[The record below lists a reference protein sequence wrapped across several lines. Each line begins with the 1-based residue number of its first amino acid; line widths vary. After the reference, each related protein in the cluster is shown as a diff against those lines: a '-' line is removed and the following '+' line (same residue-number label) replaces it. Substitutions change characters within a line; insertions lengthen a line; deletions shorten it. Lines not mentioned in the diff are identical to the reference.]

1 MSQSNQLRLAI
12 SAVLAAT
19 AGQAVFTPLAGAAE
33 IEEIVIT
40 GNRLEETI
48 PQDLARYGN
57 RVEVITADQ
66 IKQGGYI
73 DIAQTLQMLVP
84 GLHIRPKNGQF
95 DYFDASLQ
103 GSRGSEILWL
113 IDGVRITNRLYNGT
127 SPLDTIPS
135 HMVERIEVLKGGQ
148 GIFYGT
154 QSVGGVVNVVTKSFQ
169 NEADG
174 AIGTTVNSNDGYGV
188 NGYFR
193 GGNNGH

>member
-1 MSQSNQLRLAI
+1 
-12 SAVLAAT
+12 
-19 AGQAVFTPLAGAAE
+19 
-33 IEEIVIT
+33 
-40 GNRLEETI
+40 
-48 PQDLARYGN
+48 
-57 RVEVITADQ
+57 
-66 IKQGGYI
+66 
-73 DIAQTLQMLVP
+73 MLVP